1 MTKKGGKKMEKQT
14 TIYLTDKDLKRL
26 ELCKEI
32 WETSKNTD
40 IIKIL
45 IKEEYD
51 RIKKYRG
58 DI

>member
-1 MTKKGGKKMEKQT
+1 MEKQT
-14 TIYLTDKDLKRL
+14 SIYLTEKDLKRL
-26 ELCKEI
+26 ELVKEV

-45 IKEEYD
+45 IKEEYN
-51 RIKKYRG
+51 RIIKYKG